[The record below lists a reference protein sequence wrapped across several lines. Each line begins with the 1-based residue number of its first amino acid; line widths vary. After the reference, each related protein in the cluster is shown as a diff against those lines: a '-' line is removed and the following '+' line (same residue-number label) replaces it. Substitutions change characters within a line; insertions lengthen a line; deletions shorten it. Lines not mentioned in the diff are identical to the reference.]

1 MLIPK
6 WYGKS
11 KLDEKWGILLLGE
24 IKILGKIEI
33 ETFLLS
39 KNPQFSSNFD
49 LLYHFGI
56 SISGF
61 HNKILIWGQSSIQ
74 SSISASI
81 YYEAETSKASRS
93 GSRGLSDLKFGIQPQ
108 GHHTRAWF
116 IQQSSAP
123 HFSE

>member
-6 WYGKS
+6 WYSKS
-11 KLDEKWGILLLGE
+11 TLDEKWGILLLGE

-61 HNKILIWGQSSIQ
+61 HNKILIWGRSDDLDFL
-74 SSISASI
+74 
-81 YYEAETSKASRS
+81 TS
-93 GSRGLSDLKFGIQPQ
+93 L
-108 GHHTRAWF
+108 
-116 IQQSSAP
+116 
-123 HFSE
+123 